1 MLIPNKYN
9 GYSAD
14 NRRLYYF
21 GGDDD
26 KTPEKT
32 TQVSDLPEW
41 AKPYAKEALEK
52 GRALTA
58 TPYQAYTGTR
68 IAGFSPMQMQAQQSA
83 AGLDAGPQGFA
94 QNVGSYMNP
103 YMQNVV
109 DIQKRELGRQSA
121 MAGQEQAAGAVQ
133 RGAFGG
139 SRDALMRAERERNL
153 SQQMGDVQA
162 RGSQAAYE
170 QAANQFRQGIG
181 QQQNIIGM
189 QSQLGGQ
196 EQALRQQGLTQAYQD
211 FLAEKQAPYSQLG
224 YMSDMIRG
232 LPLGQQTSKSIY
244 EAPGNSLGQVAG
256 LGLSA
261 YNAYNQFTSPTGSA
275 KSAGGGLMESYA
287 DGGSVTSYQ
296 NIAEIVRTLSDEQLQ
311 KAMQNAQARNDVN
324 AMQAIQSE
332 VSLRASEQRGMAS
345 AFNQLPQETQ
355 DGVVEA
361 AGGGIIAFADGD
373 MVSDP
378 MGTGASEMLDTPYQA
393 TGMTGLQKFMSRF
406 QNEPEWKIKEA
417 EAKAMKEAKASQA
430 KPTAPSPK
438 VQPKGQAARS
448 TPAAIAPD
456 VAPAKPAPEKVK
468 TVEKKFAE
476 LANAPTPSKAQ
487 VKSAVD
493 QLAEKNNLSGE
504 VKDDVIA
511 NALKIREEFGKQDKP
526 FIEEMRKFVEQQ
538 KPNLEEI
545 RGSSKRQALIDFG
558 ARLAEES
565 SKRGRES
572 HGKGIAGLLSAA
584 AASTP
589 TLSAAAAKMQ
599 DLEAT
604 AKKNFAQLKMDQT
617 KYEFAL
623 QKGDM
628 QSATTLAG
636 QIRQGQ
642 QQDKTL
648 QFQIAKAQDDAK
660 MEERKLAQ
668 TAGYYDTIKARQ
680 PENIMSLATQ
690 LMKDPAFKGS
700 QNDAITQAAHLL
712 KGGIP
717 ADIRAGTASS
727 ANLDKALKD
736 ISTKYPLLK
745 IMKTTDPEYPSMKAA
760 YDRDVAAA
768 YARHGNAGISGA
780 VPSAGKKP
788 SGVTVTEIGQ

>member
-1 MLIPNKYN
+1 LAATTK
-9 GYSAD
+9 
-14 NRRLYYF
+14 
-21 GGDDD
+21 

-58 TPYQAYTGTR
+58 TPYQAYTGDR

-244 EAPGNSLGQVAG
+244 EAPGNSLGQIAG

-261 YNAYNQFTSPTGSA
+261 YNAYNQFTSPTGSV
-275 KSAGGGLMESYA
+275 KSANGGLMESYA

-361 AGGGIIAFADGD
+361 AGGGIIAFADRGSVED
-373 MVSDP
+373 PDVVSPEDYQFIRP
-378 MGTGASEMLDTPYQA
+378 ELSSAVSSGAEAISSGLKSFKKALTPEAARLNREKYEAAAAAQ
-393 TGMTGLQKFMSRF
+393 
-406 QNEPEWKIKEA
+406 KEA
-417 EAKAMKEAKASQA
+417 S
-430 KPTAPSPK
+430 KPTPSTKP
-438 VQPKGQAARS
+438 QPKGAAARS

-468 TVEKKFAE
+468 TAEKKFAE
-476 LANAPTPSKAQ
+476 LANAPAPSKAE

-493 QLAEKNNLSGE
+493 QLAEKNNLSSE

-545 RGSSKRQALIDFG
+545 RG
-558 ARLAEES
+558 
-565 SKRGRES
+565 
-572 HGKGIAGLLSAA
+572 
-584 AASTP
+584 
-589 TLSAAAAKMQ
+589 
-599 DLEAT
+599 
-604 AKKNFAQLKMDQT
+604 
-617 KYEFAL
+617 
-623 QKGDM
+623 
-628 QSATTLAG
+628 
-636 QIRQGQ
+636 
-642 QQDKTL
+642 
-648 QFQIAKAQDDAK
+648 
-660 MEERKLAQ
+660 
-668 TAGYYDTIKARQ
+668 
-680 PENIMSLATQ
+680 
-690 LMKDPAFKGS
+690 
-700 QNDAITQAAHLL
+700 
-712 KGGIP
+712 
-717 ADIRAGTASS
+717 
-727 ANLDKALKD
+727 
-736 ISTKYPLLK
+736 
-745 IMKTTDPEYPSMKAA
+745 
-760 YDRDVAAA
+760 
-768 YARHGNAGISGA
+768 
-780 VPSAGKKP
+780 
-788 SGVTVTEIGQ
+788 